1 MTEPSSPFPP
11 SARLHTPSEFQRM
24 LRDGKRSHGRYF
36 RLHVL
41 PASAT
46 SLVVGARLGITVSKR
61 VDKRAVER
69 NRIKRAVRESFRH
82 IRCKLPAGDY
92 LLVAKPECRGVVGLQ
107 HDLAALWQR
116 ATSLNQPAATGTM
129 LGCVPN
135 PSASSN

>member
-11 SARLHTPSEFQRM
+11 SARLHTPAEFQRM

-41 PASAT
+41 PASDA
-46 SLVVGARLGITVSKR
+46 VAVGARLGITVSKR

-69 NRIKRAVRESFRH
+69 NRIKRAVRESFRQ
-82 IRCKLPAGDY
+82 IRCRLPVGDY
-92 LLVAKPECRGVVGLQ
+92 LLVAKPECRGVADLQ
-107 HDLAALWQR
+107 QDLAALWQR
-116 ATSLNQPAATGTM
+116 AASLNQPAATGTM
-129 LGCVPN
+129 PGCVPN